1 MPLQIKRGP
10 TADRTGFTPLVGEL
24 VFDTDQKV
32 LYVGDGATTGGIA
45 STSIT
50 LEDAQDAAASLL
62 TSGSHSGISFT
73 YNDTANRIDA
83 TITALDSGFI
93 ATDIKGSVFADDS
106 TLLVDGVSGRL
117 RGPLT
122 SDRITIGSDSN
133 PALEIFEES
142 STVSTVA
149 ARSGSIVRVNS
160 SGVSIGTT
168 TSDNFLRVFN
178 VGTTNGNTV
187 LLQTYF
193 DGADSNFLALTKS
206 RGTAAAPL
214 PLNVNDTIYRIRFAG
229 SDGTQFLASAQISCD
244 VTDAVSTGVVPGRLN
259 FLTADSGG
267 VLRSALQITSSQDV
281 RISTSL
287 LLENS
292 SGILSAT
299 QNGQTS
305 RVLLFRRNRGTVATP
320 TVVQT
325 DDHIYTLRFSGY
337 DGAFERISSQI
348 RGEVAG
354 TVTPGAVPGR
364 LRFITANSAGT
375 LTTAMTIS
383 ESQLVTV
390 TSNLQVDGTI
400 TGNLTGNVRGDLIG
414 SVFSD
419 DSTMIIDGTNG
430 NIPGYVSVATLK
442 SIAAASATY
451 GDFQTAIAA
460 L

>member
-1 MPLQIKRGP
+1 
-10 TADRTGFTPLVGEL
+10 
-24 VFDTDQKV
+24 
-32 LYVGDGATTGGIA
+32 
-45 STSIT
+45 
-50 LEDAQDAAASLL
+50 
-62 TSGSHSGISFT
+62 
-73 YNDTANRIDA
+73 
-83 TITALDSGFI
+83 
-93 ATDIKGSVFADDS
+93 
-106 TLLVDGVSGRL
+106 LLVDGVSGRL